1 MKRFSQQFN
10 KKAKDIL
17 LSVAEKRELRE
28 RIVSYMEY
36 HPLPNAH
43 KMESV
48 MISGQQEHFISLH
61 FNKWRILRW
70 SGSMVLIL
78 IFSISYMAEKAIPGD
93 ALYSIKVGFNEELR
107 STMARGSYEKVVWE
121 TERLN
126 RRIAEAQLLADA
138 GRLTHEAEIEVAS
151 AIQEHTDN
159 ARREIE
165 NLKLSDKD
173 EAALA
178 SISLTTALDIQSV
191 SLDRRDDNNQAEGTA
206 QSTDLIKAVLTQTQN
221 AELLAQDN
229 ELPAYDK
236 LIAKVESETTRA
248 HELLKGVT
256 AYATTVEQ
264 DDIQKRLDDI
274 NKRIA
279 TAMATAESDQVAAK
293 HDLVNALQQTHRL
306 IVFMTNIDVRANVT
320 VEDLVPN
327 TLTTEERFA
336 ALNSRVQETDKLIER
351 VEYSLS
357 TSTATTFDEAVVAK
371 VLPALEKSKITI
383 ANLKEMLLASD
394 ESQLETMETLALD
407 AYSLINDT
415 VTLLKLDGENTPV
428 ESVPETPVEAE
439 VEVEVNEESTELEN
453 ATTTETPL
461 EV

>member
-10 KKAKDIL
+10 NKAKDIS
-17 LSVAEKRELRE
+17 LSLAEKRELRE
-28 RIVSYMEY
+28 RVVSYMEY
-36 HPLPNAH
+36 HPLSTIH
-43 KMESV
+43 KSETV
-48 MISGQQEHFISLH
+48 TVSGQEEHFLLFN

-70 SGSMVLIL
+70 SGSMVVLL
-78 IFSISYMAEKAIPGD
+78 AVSISYMAEKAIPGD
-93 ALYSIKVGFNEELR
+93 ALYSIKVDFNEELR
-107 STMARGSYEKVVWE
+107 GTLARGSYEKVVWE

-126 RRIAEAQLLADA
+126 RRIAEAQLLADE

-151 AIQEHTDN
+151 AIQVHSDN

-191 SLDRRDDNNQAEGTA
+191 SLDRRDDSSQVEGTD

-264 DDIQKRLDDI
+264 DDIQKRLNDI
-274 NKRIA
+274 DTRIA
-279 TAMATAESDQVAAK
+279 AAMASAESDQLAAK
-293 HDLVNALQQTHRL
+293 QGLVNALQQTHRL

-327 TLTTEERFA
+327 TLTTEERFT
-336 ALNSRVQETDKLIER
+336 ALRSRVQETESLIKMAEAA
-351 VEYSLS
+351 LS
-357 TSTATTFDEAVVAK
+357 TTTATSVEESVKEK
-371 VLPALEKSKITI
+371 VLPAIENSQTTI
-383 ANLKEMLLASD
+383 VNLKELLLAGEESQLDTMEALASD
-394 ESQLETMETLALD
+394 
-407 AYSLINDT
+407 AYSIISDT
-415 VTLLKLDGENTPV
+415 VSLLKIDISVTPPT
-428 ESVPETPVEAE
+428 EPETPAVETELE
-439 VEVEVNEESTELEN
+439 VEDEILPDQEN
-453 ATTTETPL
+453 ATTTETNL
-461 EV
+461 DV